1 MNNIKCLLDIVTLF
15 SKDIGMK
22 FGVDKCAFVQD
33 EKGKLIQNPESRI
46 INDLIIKPLPTG
58 DTYTYLGIDEN
69 ITYDGPM
76 NKANITKEYLNRVKR
91 TWSSELSDYN
101 KVAAHNSFATPI
113 ITATVGIIDCTI
125 DDIEQLDINTRKIL
139 PMMGN
144 LHPNSDSNYIYM
156 LVDLM
161 VDVV

>member
-1 MNNIKCLLDIVTLF
+1 
-15 SKDIGMK
+15 
-22 FGVDKCAFVQD
+22 
-33 EKGKLIQNPESRI
+33 
-46 INDLIIKPLPTG
+46 
-58 DTYTYLGIDEN
+58 
-69 ITYDGPM
+69 M

>member
-1 MNNIKCLLDIVTLF
+1 MTLF

-22 FGVDKCAFVQD
+22 FGVDKCAFVKI
-33 EKGKLIQNPESRI
+33 EKGKQIQNPGPLI
-46 INDLIIKPLPTG
+46 INDLIVKPLPTG

-76 NKANITKEYLNRVKR
+76 KKSKNNKRI
-91 TWSSELSDYN
+91 
-101 KVAAHNSFATPI
+101 P
-113 ITATVGIIDCTI
+113 TVGIIDWTI
-125 DDIEQLDINTRKIL
+125 DEIEQLDIDTRKIL
-139 PMMGN
+139 SMMGN
-144 LHPNSDSNYIYM
+144 LHPNSDIDYKYM